1 MTVTSIRLQPDV
13 ETGLDAV
20 TEKLQRSRNWVINE
34 AVREYVAKQSLEDAR
49 WKGTLAAI
57 EAVAA
62 GRVVDGDTVHR
73 WMRSWGT
80 AEELPVPKPGGA

>member
-34 AVREYVAKQSLEDAR
+34 AVREYVAKRKLDDAR
-49 WKGTLAAI
+49 WADTL
-57 EAVAA
+57 EALEDVAA
-62 GRVVDGDTVHR
+62 GRVVSGEAVEAWLT
-73 WMRSWGT
+73 SWGT
-80 AEELPVPKPGGA
+80 ANELPAPKVGE